1 MHFEL
6 FQERPAG
13 LLNNEVRE
21 WYARF
26 VDNGV
31 VIATTGDGYVSKVD
45 ARHAIGLM
53 AATNTDT
60 PVAVR
65 VLGLSMYQFDSRG
78 LRFEIYPQL
87 PQGKALLS
95 TLSHPYRWRL
105 LHSNGNN
112 IAHGNRAF
120 EDEAGCYREIALLK
134 AAGPSTEVR
143 DDHGTGLL
151 VSQLRALGR

>member
-6 FQERPAG
+6 FQERPKG

-31 VIATTGDGYVSKVD
+31 IIATTGDGYVAKFD
-45 ARHAIGLM
+45 ARHAIELM
-53 AATNTDT
+53 AATDRDT
-60 PVAVR
+60 PVVTG
-65 VLGLSMYQFDSRG
+65 VFGHSMYQFDSRG
-78 LRFEIYPQL
+78 LRFEVYPQL
-87 PQGKALLS
+87 TQGNTSLS
-95 TLSHPYRWRL
+95 TLSRPYRWRL

-134 AAGPSTEVR
+134 AAGASTEVL
-143 DDHGTGLL
+143 DNHA
-151 VSQLRALGR
+151 S